1 MKFEITILGS
11 GGAIPTIHK
20 RSTSQFL
27 NIQDRFFLL
36 DCGEGTQIQLRKYH
50 CKYAKINHIFISHL
64 HGDHYLG
71 LLGLLSTLNLLGRTS
86 PIKLYAPAELKEII
100 DLHFKISG
108 KSFRFNIELF
118 ELNFN
123 EKTLLFEDSVVK
135 VYSFPVD
142 HSVPCCGFL
151 FEEIKKERN
160 IIKKKIEN
168 QQIPFHILRKLK
180 NGEDFKYNDI
190 LLKSDE
196 YTIDSP
202 DPRSYAY
209 CADTAY
215 SEKIIPHIKH
225 VDLLY
230 HEATF
235 LEGMKDRAIKT
246 QHSTAKDAATIAMK
260 GEVKKL
266 IIGHFSARYNE
277 LSHFEEEAKAVFSNT
292 IAVSDGDTFNL

>member
-64 HGDHYLG
+64 HGDP
-71 LLGLLSTLNLLGRTS
+71 LSWFIRFTFNFKFIRRTS

-142 HSVPCCGFL
+142 HSVPCCGFY
-151 FEEIKKERN
+151 
-160 IIKKKIEN
+160 
-168 QQIPFHILRKLK
+168 LK
-180 NGEDFKYNDI
+180 
-190 LLKSDE
+190 
-196 YTIDSP
+196 
-202 DPRSYAY
+202 R
-209 CADTAY
+209 
-215 SEKIIPHIKH
+215 
-225 VDLLY
+225 
-230 HEATF
+230 
-235 LEGMKDRAIKT
+235 
-246 QHSTAKDAATIAMK
+246 
-260 GEVKKL
+260 
-266 IIGHFSARYNE
+266 
-277 LSHFEEEAKAVFSNT
+277 
-292 IAVSDGDTFNL
+292 